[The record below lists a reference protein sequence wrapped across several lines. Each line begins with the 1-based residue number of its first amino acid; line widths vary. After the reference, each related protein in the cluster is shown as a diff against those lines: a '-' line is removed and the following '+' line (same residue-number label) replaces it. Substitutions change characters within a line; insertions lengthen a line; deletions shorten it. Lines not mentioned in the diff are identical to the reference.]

1 MKTMLK
7 NKNTRTNLLTYL
19 VVVVAFVVMQVLNS
33 QGVQIGRAHV

>member
-33 QGVQIGRAHV
+33 Q